1 MEDRDQALERAL
13 AYPYAIPERSYALV
27 GGRAEDLDHAAAVDR
42 DERTAL
48 LAYGSNASPE
58 VLARKLGP
66 SEEPIAVVRTV
77 LRDFDVVYSAHLSPY
92 GAVPATLLRSPGTE
106 VPAFVVYLTAE
117 QLARVSP
124 TEPNYELA
132 RFDRPSCTL
141 ERGEA
146 PAELR
151 VYLSRHGALRLD
163 GREVALSAIDAHSR
177 RLPAMSQ
184 REVLERVRDALR
196 PGAELAE
203 LVCEGPLG
211 RLPVGQ
217 GLDRAEAP

>member
-1 MEDRDQALERAL
+1 MEERDEALERAL
-13 AYPYAIPERSYALV
+13 AYPYAIPDRSYALV
-27 GGRAEDLDHAAAVDR
+27 DGGVEDVDAAEADR
-42 DERTAL
+42 ERRIAL
-48 LAYGSNASPE
+48 LAYGSNAAPE

-66 SEEPIAVVRTV
+66 SEEASVVRTV

-106 VPAFVVYLTAE
+106 APAFVAYLTAE

-132 RFDRPSCTL
+132 RFDRPSCTV

-163 GREVALSAIDAHSR
+163 GREVALAAIDAHDR

-184 REVLERVRDALR
+184 RQVLERVRDAVR
-196 PGAELAE
+196 PGATLGEF
-203 LVCEGPLG
+203 VRNGPRGPLPTAG
-211 RLPVGQ
+211 
-217 GLDRAEAP
+217 GLDRGEAP